1 MQVGIEETAS
11 DDFGVLIGRAHS
23 ALQSGSATAAREA
36 AKSAL
41 QIAQAKK
48 EPLME
53 AEAHLCLANSDRMV
67 SRIRRAQ
74 ISSQRAAF
82 LFQLGG
88 DVSGEALALSTVSYT
103 FSVLAQV
110 EESIEAAL
118 LSVKLNEQSG
128 GGMSL
133 SNSYNYLGVAYSYG
147 WNFKEADDAFV
158 RAIEI
163 HEAAAPLA
171 DSYLPRMNQR
181 GMEIIR
187 VFYARYF
194 DGKLPSLDRLS
205 NLREQQAAVAARAS
219 VKSPLQGAY
228 VQSQAIILLA
238 DGFENCWRGNL
249 TQASAE
255 ADSAAALSAGFEVNP
270 SFSILEIWLR
280 AEIAWTGHAFDTAHH
295 YCSKMIE
302 LAIQV
307 ESEHWVAIGHLLASQ
322 LCASVGRH
330 SEAHDHQRQLRR
342 REQMLRNEAIKS
354 REAAVQWQLKARAS
368 HENIQRMELAA
379 VNLEK
384 LSFEDALTGLPN
396 RRKFEQVLPDML
408 RKGLERGVPPYIAFI
423 DIDKFKA
430 INDTYSH
437 RVGDEVLKRL
447 ALTLKAFVRDGDL
460 PARLAGDEFVIAF
473 ESIDSGSMLQVKE
486 RICNAV
492 IDFNWRSVAEG
503 LQVSVSI
510 GVAQAEYGDSVETL
524 MHRSDIA
531 MYEHKKVAVL

>member
-1 MQVGIEETAS
+1 MLAGIEETAS
-11 DDFGVLIGRAHS
+11 DEFGVLMGRAYG

-36 AKSAL
+36 AKAAL

-133 SNSYNYLGVAYSYG
+133 SNSYNYLGVAYSYS

-163 HEAAAPLA
+163 HEAEAPLA

-181 GMEIIR
+181 SMEIVR
-187 VFYARYF
+187 AFYARYF
-194 DGKLPSLDRLS
+194 EGKLPNLDRLS
-205 NLREQQAAVAARAS
+205 KLREQQAGVSASARD
-219 VKSPLQGAY
+219 KSPLQGAY
-228 VQSQAIILLA
+228 IQSQAIVLLA
-238 DGFENCWRGNL
+238 DGFENCWSGRL
-249 TQASAE
+249 SHAKTDV
-255 ADSAAALSAGFEVNP
+255 DSAAALAAGFEVNP
-270 SFSILEIWLR
+270 SFSILEYWLR
-280 AEIAWTGHAFDTAHH
+280 AEIAWAAQAFDDAHLF
-295 YCSKMIE
+295 CSKMIE
-302 LAIQV
+302 LAMQV
-307 ESEHWVAIGHLLASQ
+307 ENEHLVAIGHLLASQ
-322 LCASVGRH
+322 LYACVGRH

-408 RKGLERGVPPYIAFI
+408 RKGLERDVPPYIAFI
-423 DIDKFKA
+423 DVDKFKA

-447 ALTLKAFVRDGDL
+447 ALILKAFVRDGDL

-473 ESIDSGSMLQVKE
+473 ENIDSASMLQVKE

-510 GVAQAEYGDSVETL
+510 GVAQAQYSDSVESL
-524 MHRSDIA
+524 MHRSDMA
-531 MYEHKKVAVL
+531 MYEHKRVG